1 MKNLVINGTQS
12 FMEKEIPVV
21 CGGFGENKKCISD
34 KTVAEI
40 HNMKIYHVRENINK
54 NIKRFKKYVDFVDLN
69 ERIGDTDTLELLL
82 NMGYAKQSIT
92 QAQNIYI
99 LSERGYA
106 KLIKIMDTDL
116 AWEIH
121 DRLIDEYFELREE
134 KQKEITLGMQQLS
147 PELQMFSKMFEAV
160 AKQEL
165 EQKRQAEHIRAV
177 EERVDN
183 IREVVALN
191 STEWRKDT
199 TSLINKMAMKLGG
212 YEHIKFLRDESY
224 RLLEQRFGVAL
235 GIRLTNRKKSMAL
248 NGASKSQISKL
259 NQLDV
264 INEDKKLIEGY
275 VSIVKDMALK
285 YDVA

>member
-1 MKNLVINGTQS
+1 MEEVINYTAN
-12 FMEKEIPVV
+12 KTPIEIALGIDDNGMTTAKKLYEFLELNPKNYARWCKVNIL
-21 CGGFGENKKCISD
+21 EN
-34 KTVAEI
+34 TFAE
-40 HNMKIYHVRENINK
+40 EN
-54 NIKRFKKYVDFVDLN
+54 VDFWAFFLKEEREFNPNPTQDYKLTARFAKKLSMMQKN
-69 ERIGDTDTLELLL
+69 ERGE
-82 NMGYAKQSIT
+82 
-92 QAQNIYI
+92 QA
-99 LSERGYA
+99 R
-106 KLIKIMDTDL
+106 
-116 AWEIH
+116 
-121 DRLIDEYFELREE
+121 EYFTIMEE

-191 STEWRKDT
+191 STQWRKDT
-199 TSLINKMAMKLGG
+199 TNLINKMAIKLGG

-275 VSIVKDMALK
+275 VAIVKDMALK

>member
-40 HNMKIYHVRENINK
+40 HNQPVFEIRRRINDNIHRFRESI
-54 NIKRFKKYVDFVDLN
+54 DFIDLKQRMG
-69 ERIGDTDTLELLL
+69 ESHTLELLL

-121 DRLIDEYFELREE
+121 DRLIDEYFELRDE

-191 STEWRKDT
+191 STQWRKDT
-199 TSLINKMAMKLGG
+199 TNLINKMAIKLGG